1 LIVSFRRTYRQ
12 ALIATT
18 AQLAVTA
25 LAISLVIAADAAQ
38 PPVVRVA
45 ADAPVTV
52 VGSGFREREPVRV
65 TIVMGTRRFDGA
77 AVASAA
83 GEFSVRFAGTRLDRC
98 ATPLVVSA
106 RGELTGLVT
115 ATLPPRECAA
125 P

>member
-1 LIVSFRRTYRQ
+1 M
-12 ALIATT
+12 TT
-18 AQLAVTA
+18 IAQLAASA
-25 LAISLVIAADAAQ
+25 LAVSLTLVAGAAQ
-38 PPVVRVA
+38 PPVVRVG
-45 ADAPVTV
+45 ADAPATV
-52 VGSGFREREPVRV
+52 VGSGFRQNEPVRV
-65 TIVMGTRRFDGA
+65 TIVMGTRQLDGA
-77 AVASAA
+77 AVASAT

>member
-1 LIVSFRRTYRQ
+1 M
-12 ALIATT
+12 ATK
-18 AQLAVTA
+18 AQLAATA
-25 LAISLVIAADAAQ
+25 LAVSLALVAGAAQ

-52 VGSGFREREPVRV
+52 VGSGFRERESVRV

-98 ATPLVVSA
+98 ATPLVISA

-115 ATLPPRECAA
+115 AALPPRECAA

>member
-1 LIVSFRRTYRQ
+1 MSFRQTYRQ

-18 AQLAVTA
+18 AQLAATTV
-25 LAISLVIAADAAQ
+25 AISLALVAGAAQ

-45 ADAPVTV
+45 ADTPVTV
-52 VGSGFREREPVRV
+52 VGSGFREHEPVRV
-65 TIVMGTRRFDGA
+65 TIVMGTRRFADA

-106 RGELTGLVT
+106 RGEQTGPVT
-115 ATLPPRECAA
+115 ATLPQRECAA

>member
-1 LIVSFRRTYRQ
+1 MAKNT
-12 ALIATT
+12 
-18 AQLAVTA
+18 QLAATA
-25 LAISLVIAADAAQ
+25 LAVSFALVAGAAQ

-52 VGSGFREREPVRV
+52 VGSGFREHESVRV
-65 TIVMGTRRFDGA
+65 TIVMGTVMGTREFDGA
-77 AVASAA
+77 AVASAT
-83 GEFSVRFAGTRLDRC
+83 GEFSVRFSGTRLDRC

>member
-1 LIVSFRRTYRQ
+1 VSFRQTYRQ
-12 ALIATT
+12 ALFATT
-18 AQLAVTA
+18 AQLSATA
-25 LAISLVIAADAAQ
+25 LAISLVIVADAAQ

-45 ADAPVTV
+45 ADTPITV
-52 VGSGFREREPVRV
+52 VGSGFREDEPVRV
-65 TIVMGTRRFDGA
+65 TIVMGTRRFTGA

-83 GEFSVRFAGTRLDRC
+83 GEFSVRFAGTRFERC

-106 RGELTGLVT
+106 GGERTGLVT

>member
-1 LIVSFRRTYRQ
+1 M
-12 ALIATT
+12 ATT
-18 AQLAVTA
+18 AQLVATAVT
-25 LAISLVIAADAAQ
+25 ISLALVAGAAQ
-38 PPVVRVA
+38 PPMVRVV

-52 VGSGFREREPVRV
+52 MGSGFREHEPVRV
-65 TIVMGTRRFDGA
+65 TIVMGTRRFAGA

-106 RGELTGLVT
+106 DGERTGLVT

>member
-1 LIVSFRRTYRQ
+1 M
-12 ALIATT
+12 ATT
-18 AQLAVTA
+18 AQLAATA
-25 LAISLVIAADAAQ
+25 FAISLALVAGAAQ

-45 ADAPVTV
+45 ADAPFTV
-52 VGSGFREREPVRV
+52 VGSGFREHEPVRV
-65 TIVMGTRRFDGA
+65 TIVMGTRRFAGA
-77 AVASAA
+77 AVVSAA
-83 GEFSVRFAGTRLDRC
+83 GEFRVGFAGTRLDRC

>member
-1 LIVSFRRTYRQ
+1 M
-12 ALIATT
+12 TT
-18 AQLAVTA
+18 SVRFAATA
-25 LAISLVIAADAAQ
+25 LAISIALVADAAQ

-52 VGSGFREREPVRV
+52 AGSGFREHEPVRV
-65 TIVMGTRRFDGA
+65 TIVMGTRRFAGA

-83 GEFSVRFAGTRLDRC
+83 GEFNVRFAGTRLDRC

>member
-1 LIVSFRRTYRQ
+1 MSFRQTYRQ

-18 AQLAVTA
+18 AQLAATA
-25 LAISLVIAADAAQ
+25 VAISLALVAGAAQ

-45 ADAPVTV
+45 ADTPVTV
-52 VGSGFREREPVRV
+52 VGSGFREHEPVRV
-65 TIVMGTRRFDGA
+65 TIVMGTRRFADA

-98 ATPLVVSA
+98 ATPLDVSA

-115 ATLPPRECAA
+115 ATLPQRECAA

>member
-1 LIVSFRRTYRQ
+1 VSFRQTYRQ

-18 AQLAVTA
+18 AQLAATA
-25 LAISLVIAADAAQ
+25 LAISLVLVADAAQ

-52 VGSGFREREPVRV
+52 VGSGFREHEPVRV
-65 TIVMGTRRFDGA
+65 AILMGTRRLAGT

-83 GEFSVRFAGTRLDRC
+83 GEFSVRFSGMRLDRC

-106 RGELTGLVT
+106 RGELTGLIT

>member
-1 LIVSFRRTYRQ
+1 MSFCQTYRQ

-18 AQLAVTA
+18 AQLAATA
-25 LAISLVIAADAAQ
+25 VAISLALVAGAAQ

-45 ADAPVTV
+45 ADTPVTV
-52 VGSGFREREPVRV
+52 VGSGFREHEPVRV
-65 TIVMGTRRFDGA
+65 TIVMGTRQFAGA

-83 GEFSVRFAGTRLDRC
+83 GEFSVRFSGTRLDRC

-106 RGELTGLVT
+106 RGEQTGLVT
-115 ATLPPRECAA
+115 AALPPRECAA